1 MPIVSAL
8 IVLIIGMVTLGLF
21 ETILQLLRTYTLSHT
36 TNGMDVEL
44 DEGTDLAE
52 HLSSARDAAGRPLN
66 RTVPLPA
73 VGLGRA
79 VEVCP
84 ASQLYAPALEFRF
97 CSRP

>member
-44 DEGTDLAE
+44 DE
-52 HLSSARDAAGRPLN
+52 RN
-66 RTVPLPA
+66 
-73 VGLGRA
+73 
-79 VEVCP
+79 
-84 ASQLYAPALEFRF
+84 
-97 CSRP
+97 